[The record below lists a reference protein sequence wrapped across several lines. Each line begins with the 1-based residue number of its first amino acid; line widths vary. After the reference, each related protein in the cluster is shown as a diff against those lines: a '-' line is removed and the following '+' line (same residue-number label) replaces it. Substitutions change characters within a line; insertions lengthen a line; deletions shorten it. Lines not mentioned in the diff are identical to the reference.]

1 MGWRLDL
8 GAAPAPP
15 APVLDAEQA
24 RVVAHRAGPLLV
36 LAGPGTGK
44 TTTIVEAIRARLLD
58 AHDPLP
64 AESIL
69 ALTFGRRAA
78 LDLRDRVTA
87 RVGGGLV
94 PMVATFHSF
103 AYALLRQTATPDEYA
118 DPPRLM
124 SGAEEDVRIRELLH
138 GAVVDGTVD
147 WPDDLVGALPTLG
160 LANEVRA
167 VLARAREVGLD
178 GPGLE
183 RVGRA
188 SGRPAWQA
196 VGRLARQEQQVM
208 ALENVL
214 DYGELL
220 LRAVQRAGEPDVRA
234 GLHRRYRAIF
244 VDEYQDTDPLQVAL
258 LQALVGPTTSL
269 VAVGDPDQA
278 IYGFRGADVGGLLA
292 FPSMFR
298 TADRRDAPVVV
309 LRTARRFGPRIR
321 AAAGAALG
329 SRLPAGLPAEVLR
342 VHRTPQ
348 CSAVDDPAADD
359 LVRIRT
365 YTDRGAQ
372 AAHVARG
379 IRQAHLHRAVP
390 WSQMAVIVRS
400 SAEIPVVQRALQAI
414 GVPEVVAADEVP
426 LRQEP
431 AVAILLDLLDLAA
444 HPSGA
449 SPARVIDLLMGPVI
463 GLTAGDIRRL
473 GRSLRKAQHRAG
485 FAAPSSDR
493 LIRDAVLGPVLASG
507 LGSGLGSGLASGLGS
522 GLGSGEAGDALLAGA
537 VHDAGPEVQSA
548 VARATGLLLQ
558 ARQQMQS
565 GAGPED
571 ILWTL
576 WSGGRHPHG
585 WPERLRAAALAG
597 SRSADHDLD
606 AVLALFD
613 TAARLAGRY
622 PGFLGVRTF
631 LEMLADQQLPA
642 ESVAGRGLRAE
653 AVRVLTAHRAK
664 GLEWDE
670 VWVVGIQEG
679 TWPDLRPRGSTL
691 RAEELT
697 AQGIG
702 SGPHAAALLDEERRL
717 LFVACTRARHRLH
730 LSAVDSPLDSGD
742 RPSRL
747 LLDIAA
753 HLGLP
758 GLPPVGGRPPYPSSL
773 DGIVAELRSVASDS
787 AAAEPLRRAAE
798 ERLALLA
805 AERDEHG
812 RPLVPLA
819 DPRSWWGIREITQ
832 LDVPR
837 RAPDEPLAIS
847 GSMLDEV
854 LQCPLAWYLKREVH
868 AETPRGAS
876 AGFGSIVHA
885 VADFV
890 AKGEVPAELE
900 AMEAELDRVWGA
912 LSFEAP
918 WQSRAERAAA
928 GAALGR
934 FLDYH
939 LSAERELVATETGM
953 QAQLAVTT
961 PSGARD
967 DVHLSGYIDRIE
979 RDDDGRLVA
988 VDLKNMRSGVPN
1000 GDVPEHGQLGVD
1012 QLLLQRGDIRSG
1024 DLDAGADGQDAAA
1037 LPPQPREVGGAAL
1050 VQLLLD
1056 AGRGSTAAK
1065 VQFQQPLPSPVIDHP
1080 VSDQPEP
1087 TWVEV
1092 RLGHA
1097 AQVVRS
1103 DVVRATAGP
1112 GCTFCSYASACPAR
1126 SEGTPVIP

>member
-8 GAAPAPP
+8 GAVPQADAPD
-15 APVLDAEQA
+15 LDPEQA
-24 RVVAHRAGPLLV
+24 RVVAHRSGPLLV

-44 TTTIVEAIRARLLD
+44 TTTIVEAIRSRLRD
-58 AHDPLP
+58 PQGPLP
-64 AESIL
+64 ADAIL

-78 LDLRDRVTA
+78 VDLRERVTS

-103 AYALLRQTATPDEYA
+103 AYALLRQTATLDEYA
-118 DPPRLM
+118 HPPRLM
-124 SGAEEDVRIRELLH
+124 SGAEEDVRIRELLR
-138 GAVVDGTVD
+138 GAVVDGTVE

-220 LRAVQRAGEPDVRA
+220 LRAVQRANEPDVRA
-234 GLHRRYRAIF
+234 WLHGRYRAIY

-258 LQALVGPTTSL
+258 LRALVGPATSL
-269 VAVGDPDQA
+269 VAVGDPDQS
-278 IYGFRGADVGGLLA
+278 IYGFRGADVGGLLS

-298 TADRRDAPVVV
+298 TTDNQEAPVVV
-309 LRTARRFGPRIR
+309 LRSVRRFGPRIR
-321 AAAGAALG
+321 GAAGVALG

-342 VHRTPQ
+342 MHRSPR
-348 CSAVDDPAADD
+348 CADVADPLSDD
-359 LVRIRT
+359 LVDLRT

-372 AAHVARG
+372 AAHVARQ
-379 IRQAHLHRAVP
+379 IRQAHLHRGVP

-400 SAEIPVVQRALQAI
+400 ATEIPAMQRALQAV

-426 LRQEP
+426 LRREP

-444 HPSGA
+444 HPSA
-449 SPARVIDLLMGPVI
+449 ATPARILDLLTGPVI
-463 GLTAGDIRRL
+463 GLSAGEIRRL
-473 GRSLRKAQHRAG
+473 GRALRTAAHRAG

-493 LIRDAVLGPVLASG
+493 LIRDLVLGP
-507 LGSGLGSGLASGLGS
+507 
-522 GLGSGEAGDALLAGA
+522 LLAGGDGLPGG
-537 VHDAGPEVQSA
+537 VPDA
-548 VARATGLLLQ
+548 VAAGAVGDDIRSAIARTTGLLVQ
-558 ARQQMQS
+558 AREQMES

-571 ILWTL
+571 ILWTM

-613 TAARLAGRY
+613 TAARLSGRY

-642 ESVAGRGLRAE
+642 ESVADRGLRAE

-664 GLEWDE
+664 GLEWDD
-670 VWVVGIQEG
+670 VWVIGIQEG

-697 AQGIG
+697 ADGIG
-702 SGPHAAALLDEERRL
+702 SGPHAAALLEEERRL
-717 LFVACTRARHRLH
+717 LYVACTRARHRLH
-730 LSAVDSPLDSGD
+730 LSAVESPLDSGD
-742 RPSRL
+742 RPSRF

-753 HLGLP
+753 HLGLA
-758 GLPPVGGRPPYPSSL
+758 GLPAVGGRPSYPASL
-773 DGIVAELRSVASDS
+773 DGIVAELRSVASDPS
-787 AAAEPLRRAAE
+787 VPDALRQAAW

-805 AERDEHG
+805 AERDDHG

-819 DPRSWWGIREITQ
+819 DPRTWWGMREVTH
-832 LDVPR
+832 LDRPLR
-837 RAPDEPLAIS
+837 SPDEPLAIS
-847 GSMLDEV
+847 GSMLDDV
-854 LQCPLAWYLKREVH
+854 LACPLAWFLEREVH
-868 AETPRGAS
+868 AETPRGPAAS
-876 AGFGSIVHA
+876 FGSIVHA

-900 AMEAELDRVWGA
+900 AMEAELDRVWSA
-912 LSFEAP
+912 LAFEAR
-918 WQSRAERAAA
+918 WQSRSERTAA
-928 GAALGR
+928 GQALGR

-939 LSAERELVATETGM
+939 RAAERELIATET
-953 QAQLAVTT
+953 AVRADVSVST
-961 PSGARD
+961 PSGHADGIR
-967 DVHLSGYIDRIE
+967 LTGFIDRIE
-979 RDDDGRLVA
+979 RDDQGRLVA
-988 VDLKNMRSGVPN
+988 IDLKNMRTAVPTAEIA
-1000 GDVPEHGQLGVD
+1000 EHGQLGIY
-1012 QLLLQRGDIRSG
+1012 QLLLQRGETA
-1024 DLDAGADGQDAAA
+1024 DATD
-1037 LPPQPREVGGAAL
+1037 LPPLPREVGGAAL
-1050 VQLLLD
+1050 VQLRLD

-1065 VQFQQPLPSPVIDHP
+1065 IQLQEPLPAASGGTDRA
-1080 VSDQPEP
+1080 P
-1087 TWVEV
+1087 TWVEI
-1092 RLGHA
+1092 RLGEA
-1097 AQVVRS
+1097 AEVLRS
-1103 DVVRATAGP
+1103 DTVRATPGP
-1112 GCTFCSYASACPAR
+1112 GCDFCSYAAACPAQ
-1126 SEGTPVIP
+1126 GKGAPVIP